1 MGGTGLHEG
10 GQGCN
15 GVESPLPHP
24 PPYLITLGTIQGTK
38 LEIILALLP
47 GTIRRTIQITKQGT
61 TRGTTQDIWDTL
73 WGTIQGTI

>member
-1 MGGTGLHEG
+1 MGGTGLYGG
-10 GQGCN
+10 GQGSN
-15 GVESPLPHP
+15 GVESPPI